1 MGRSDPLFMV
11 SDLEVAYGDQQALW
25 GVSLTVGEGETVAL
39 IGPNGAGKT
48 TTLRSIAGLLPL
60 LRGTIVFRG
69 SRIDGRPPNEI
80 VEQGLALVSEGRRL
94 FRSMTV
100 QENLDLGAY
109 PPRARADRQQAL
121 DEVMALL
128 PILGERRRQ
137 RAGTLSGGEQQM
149 LAIARALMARPR
161 MLLLD
166 EPSMG
171 LDPVM
176 VERVL
181 QAVAAIAA
189 RGVTVLLVE
198 QSVFRTLEQADRAY
212 VMREGR
218 IVAHGTAQTLLAE
231 EDFRGRYIGI

>member
-1 MGRSDPLFMV
+1 M

-25 GVSLTVGEGETVAL
+25 GVSVTVHEGETVAL

-69 SRIDGRPPNEI
+69 ARIDGRPPNEI
-80 VEQGLALVSEGRRL
+80 VEQGLALVPEGRRL

-100 QENLDLGAY
+100 EENLDLGAY
-109 PPRARADRQQAL
+109 PSRARAQRRQSL
-121 DEVMALL
+121 DEVIALL

-137 RAGTLSGGEQQM
+137 LAGTLSGGEQQM

-171 LDPVM
+171 LAPIM

-181 QAVAAIAA
+181 RAVAAIAA

-198 QSVFRTLEQADRAY
+198 QSVFQALGQADRAY

-218 IVAHGTAQTLLAE
+218 IVAQGAAQMLLAE
-231 EDFRGRYIGI
+231 EDFRRRYIGV

>member
-1 MGRSDPLFMV
+1 MRRSEPLLVV

-109 PPRARADRQQAL
+109 PPRARADRQQTL

-149 LAIARALMARPR
+149 LAIARGLMARPR

-218 IVAHGTAQTLLAE
+218 IVAQGTAQTLLAE

>member
-1 MGRSDPLFMV
+1 MGRNDPLLMV